1 MNDLK
6 IVTYS
11 SKYQQIWND
20 FLKISKNGTFLFDRD
35 FMEYHQ
41 DRFEDVS
48 LLIFKNGEVVAL
60 LPANKVDNIV
70 YSHQGLTYGG
80 LVVSSKLKFHAI
92 LECFKEVLKYYSEKG
107 YTSFQVKILPAIYN
121 KQPSDDILYLMH
133 ILDAKL
139 IRRDLLSVVNQSNP
153 ITYSKDRKDGVKRA
167 KKANLIIKS
176 NDAFDDFWNEILI
189 PNLQKKHGV
198 NPVHSLDE
206 IKLLKKRFPKS
217 IMQFNVYDKQKII
230 AGTTIFITEKV
241 AHSQYISADETK
253 NKTGSL
259 DFLHDY
265 LLKEVFKEKPYFDFG
280 ISNENNGFKVNSGL
294 QYWKE
299 GFGARAVVQD
309 FYQLP
314 IENYKRLDAVLI

>member
-1 MNDLK
+1 
-6 IVTYS
+6 
-11 SKYQQIWND
+11 
-20 FLKISKNGTFLFDRD
+20 
-35 FMEYHQ
+35 MEYHQ
-41 DRFEDVS
+41 DRFEDAS
-48 LLIFKNGEVVAL
+48 LLIFKNDEVVAL
-60 LPANKVDNIV
+60 LPANKVDNMV

-80 LVVSSKLKFHAI
+80 LVVSEKLKFHAI

-107 YTSFQVKILPAIYN
+107 FNSLQVKTLPAIYS
-121 KQPSDDILYLMH
+121 KQPSDDMLYLMH

-139 IRRDLLSVVNQSNP
+139 IRRDMLSVVNQSNP
-153 ITYSKDRKDGVKRA
+153 IKYSKDRKDGIKRA
-167 KKANLIIKS
+167 KKAHLIIKS
-176 NDAFDDFWNEILI
+176 DDDFDNFWNEILI

-206 IKLLKKRFPKS
+206 IKLLKKRFPKN
-217 IMQFNVYDKQKII
+217 IMQFNVYDQQKII

-241 AHSQYISADETK
+241 VHSQYISADETK

-265 LLKEVFKEKPYFDFG
+265 LLKEVFTEKPYFDFG

-299 GFGARAVVQD
+299 GFGARAIVQD